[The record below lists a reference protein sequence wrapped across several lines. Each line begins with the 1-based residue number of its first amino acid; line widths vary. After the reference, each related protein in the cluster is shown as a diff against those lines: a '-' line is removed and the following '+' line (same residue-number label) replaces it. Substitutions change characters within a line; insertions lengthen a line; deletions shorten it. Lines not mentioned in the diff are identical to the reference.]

1 MLQLRSRK
9 AVKKGVTVKTEGAGS
24 FSTIHS
30 TPPAVPGPSLLSFSS
45 IASQSPRALNRAL
58 PYPTIK
64 PDPFTLTPDIP
75 AMGSIPAYSAET
87 SHPWTGEAPLPVGQ
101 GGGDIKVKGEQ
112 ASQEHLVE
120 VAKAPPKQVRTI
132 ELAALFK
139 EASLD
144 DLEGGV
150 KEGTEIIKK
159 LQQAVAPD
167 PAAVQG
173 DLKMWYQQ
181 LANLKTQGS
190 CHKTIIGVVGNTG
203 AGKSSVINALLDE
216 ERLVPTNVCAC
227 P

>member
-1 MLQLRSRK
+1 M
-9 AVKKGVTVKTEGAGS
+9 VKTEGAGA

-30 TPPAVPGPSLLSFSS
+30 APPAAPGPSLLSFSS
-45 IASQSPRALNRAL
+45 IASQSPHTLNRAL
-58 PYPTIK
+58 PYPAIK
-64 PDPFTLTPDIP
+64 PDPFSMSPDVP
-75 AMGSIPAYSAET
+75 AMGSIPMYNSEASC
-87 SHPWTGEAPLPVGQ
+87 PWAMEAPLPVDQ

-112 ASQEHLVE
+112 ASQEPLVE
-120 VAKAPPKQVRTI
+120 VAQAPPKQIRTI

-150 KEGTEIIKK
+150 REGTEVINK

-181 LANLKTQGS
+181 LANLKVQGS

-216 ERLVPTNVCAC
+216 ERLVPTNVCIC
-227 P
+227 PDENQI